1 MARKKRFKTDL
12 AIQADASYSCTI
24 SKSYNDVYSL
34 NQELDATDAFMTVMT
49 SQSES
54 SLTTTA
60 TQVNAPQ
67 AILIKNVSNIT
78 AEILMAT
85 QDWKNNTSVDV
96 RNSIDVGGGGATG
109 KRSWSFLL
117 PAGEF
122 MYLPNARALSYAS
135 SDADPYESAALAGVG
150 TIAIEPKSIN
160 SANEYRAVAEITGT
174 TYGGGTAELIAED
187 VAIAET
193 VITVDDGDWF
203 KAGDLI
209 MIGSEVMEVESVST
223 NDITV
228 KRGLLGSVDAAH
240 SDDAPLL
247 YFFGNEYLAF
257 DVGRCQSDKQGRFK
271 QRGGF
276 FGYAR
281 TGSNLV
287 IGLVPGSVA
296 IGPFYTEGGFLDW
309 GLNGITATTDT
320 GLAASQE
327 YSITLVVDEY
337 NVGGI
342 DSVSSETA
350 IVFTTDAS
358 DTTFNGSSNAVLP
371 KIQAAINTQTKTTGS
386 GLLNKSV
393 SIALHNGDVRVR
405 SHSNH
410 SDTRVGISVSASG
423 TTPFD
428 VGKFPSRVDGDQPDL
443 LGSSH
448 GGSATDIIVYGP
460 ASTLAQETVTDK
472 VTGLSALNENAFIFD
487 DGQGNLRY
495 LDRIV
500 GSIDYFKGHC
510 EWQVQSLPEA
520 EFKIYGQSHS
530 AHSGGTNYT
539 SAGLN
544 SINLIKARSVNPI
557 KNSKIEILVLG

>member
-85 QDWKNNTSVDV
+85 QDWKNSSSVDV
-96 RNSIDVGGGGATG
+96 RNSVDVGGGGATG

-150 TIAIEPKSIN
+150 TIAIEPKDIN
-160 SANEYRAVAEITGT
+160 GDNEYRAVAEITGT

-320 GLAASQE
+320 GLAASTT
-327 YSITLVVDEY
+327 YTFHLVVDEY
-337 NVGGI
+337 NAGGI

-350 IVFTTDAS
+350 IAFTTDAS
-358 DTTFNGSSNAVLP
+358 DTTFNGSANAVLP

-393 SIALHNGDVRVR
+393 SITLHNGDVRVR

-410 SDTRVGISVSASG
+410 SDTRVGIANVSG
-423 TTPFD
+423 TTPFG
-428 VGKFPSRVDGDQPDL
+428 VGKFPALASSVPDL
-443 LGSSH
+443 LGSIH
-448 GGSATDIIVYGP
+448 GGGTTDTICFGP

-472 VTGLSALNENAFIFD
+472 VTGLSTLNENAFIFD

-495 LDRIV
+495 LDRVV
-500 GSIDYFKGHC
+500 GSIDYLKGHC